1 MTTLDHDLRA
11 AIRTIP
17 DYPKPGIMFRDITTL
32 LGNARAF
39 RRAVD
44 ELVQPWAGSKI
55 DKVAGMEARG
65 FILGGAVA
73 HQVSAGFIPIRK
85 KGKLPH
91 KRVSIAYSLEYGLDE
106 MEMHED
112 AVTKGEKVILV
123 DDLIA
128 TGGTAEGAV
137 KLLRQQGADVLAV
150 QTAEPPLAKPAP
162 PRPVTTNEPPTARLL
177 PTAGVTLTST
187 HPLPPLGPPPGP
199 RVSPG
204 VWPKGPRE
212 LLAAAPRHPNLTV
225 EPPLAPPPRRP
236 AVPRT
241 YAEPPIR
248 PRWPDPSM
256 IGKPAPFAPT
266 VAKPPPILLELPPIV
281 PPPDA
286 K

>member
-1 MTTLDHDLRA
+1 MSSNEFQFDLRA

-73 HQVSAGFIPIRK
+73 HQVSAGFTPIRK

-112 AVTKGEKVILV
+112 AVSKGEQVILV

-137 KLLRQQGADVLAV
+137 KLLKQQGADVLAACFIIDLPELGGADKIRKLDV
-150 QTAEPPLAKPAP
+150 
-162 PRPVTTNEPPTARLL
+162 PVRTLVSF
-177 PTAGVTLTST
+177 AG
-187 HPLPPLGPPPGP
+187 H
-199 RVSPG
+199 
-204 VWPKGPRE
+204 
-212 LLAAAPRHPNLTV
+212 
-225 EPPLAPPPRRP
+225 
-236 AVPRT
+236 
-241 YAEPPIR
+241 
-248 PRWPDPSM
+248 
-256 IGKPAPFAPT
+256 
-266 VAKPPPILLELPPIV
+266 
-281 PPPDA
+281 
-286 K
+286 